1 MPPLFLKQVDPPSL
15 CRQATLVVSLF
26 VFSIHSK
33 VRAQD
38 DAPAQPAPQAQPS
51 EVEDILEY
59 ADMLFSR
66 EKYGV
71 AAKQYQVFIRENPNS
86 PNLQIAWFRLGE
98 CYLKVNQTAD
108 AEKTFNFLINQYRR
122 GPFVGSAAY
131 RLAIMRLDKKEY
143 RNALAY
149 FKIAKDELT
158 NPEVKLQA
166 HYYYARCL
174 QLTQQNKQAL
184 THFDEVIQ
192 AAHTE
197 ENPFHERAM
206 LESARLHFELGDTEL
221 ALERFKELA
230 DTASTNEFREEAIVR
245 GGLLAAEAGDA
256 ETSEDLLNRALKFSD
271 TSPWKALAQVGA
283 IFNAFARE
291 DYERVVALYNV
302 GAYTPPDES
311 RAKMLLIVAHS
322 YRLMNELEPALRLY
336 TLVDAKYPKQK
347 EGVEAGYRR
356 LQLLHQTSDASLP
369 EAADKYARIQTA
381 IDASNPYVDM
391 AWLMKA
397 EYHFAQAEN
406 SASGP
411 GSDYAK
417 KHNALAASAYTKVRM
432 EIVDVK
438 YREICLY
445 KQGWSQIES
454 DDFKNGIITL
464 TSFIQKYRKS
474 SLASSAIAKRASA
487 YQKNEDHQYA
497 LEDFQDIA
505 KNYPEAP
512 ELEFALQQIALIY
525 AHQRKTSEMI
535 VAYQDLLQRFP
546 NTDGAGEAHYWIGV
560 GFFDLEQHQQAI
572 PELTLA
578 RDIDSQYED
587 KATLRLIICHYHLE
601 QIDKLAENARR
612 YLENAPSVTG
622 EGVKSRRADIPPQVL
637 EYLGKKLASSRDH
650 ESAEFFLTSLTNNK
664 TPGDI
669 SSSVWKL
676 LADCRSKLKK
686 HEGVITACDN
696 FLVQTERPSE
706 RASAYLQ
713 RGFAQFCL
721 KNYDDARNS
730 AQESLRSQKEG
741 RTNAEA
747 RILLGDI
754 AAANG
759 NLADAARDYLVVSQ
773 IFYDPD
779 VTPKAL
785 AKAINA
791 YQSLGNRDKAEQLQ
805 QELNL
810 KFPNYEAPESLD
822 PDC

>member
-1 MPPLFLKQVDPPSL
+1 MRLPFLQQIALHSL
-15 CRQATLVVSLF
+15 CFWAAPSFSFFLSFSPSCLV
-26 VFSIHSK
+26 
-33 VRAQD
+33 AQ
-38 DAPAQPAPQAQPS
+38 DAPAQPAPEAQPAQ
-51 EVEDILEY
+51 VESVLEY

-66 EKYGV
+66 EQYGF
-71 AAKQYQVFIRENPNS
+71 AAQQYQVFIKEQPNS

-98 CYLKVNQTAD
+98 CYLKVNQEAD
-108 AEKTFNFLINQYRR
+108 AEQTFNFLINQYRR

-131 RLAIMRLDKKEY
+131 RLAIIRLDKKDY
-143 RNALAY
+143 QNALAY

-166 HYYYARCL
+166 QYYYARCL
-174 QLTQQNKQAL
+174 QLTQQNKMAL
-184 THFDEVIQ
+184 VQFEAVTK
-192 AAHTE
+192 AAPKE
-197 ENPFHERAM
+197 KNPFLERAM

-221 ALERFKELA
+221 SLERFKELA
-230 DTASTNEFREEAIVR
+230 DTASTKEFKEEAVVR

-256 ETSEDLLNRALKFSD
+256 ETSEELLNRALKFSD

-283 IFNAFARE
+283 MFNAFARE
-291 DYERVVALYNV
+291 DYKRVVALYNL

-322 YRLMNELEPALRLY
+322 YRLMNNLEPALRLY
-336 TLVDAKYPKQK
+336 TLVEAKYPRQK

-356 LQLLHQTSDASLP
+356 LQLLHQTSDKALP
-369 EAADKYARIQTA
+369 DVADNYARTQTA
-381 IDASNPYVDM
+381 IDASNPYIDM

-397 EYHFAQAEN
+397 EYHFVQAEN
-406 SASGP
+406 AASGA
-411 GSDYAK
+411 GSDYAN
-417 KHNALAASAYTKVRM
+417 KHYALAAAAYTKVRLEM
-432 EIVDVK
+432 VDTK

-445 KQGWSQIES
+445 KRGWSQIES
-454 DDFKNGIITL
+454 DNFKNGIVNL
-464 TSFIQKYRKS
+464 TSFIQKHRKS

-487 YQKNEDHQYA
+487 YQHNEDHQLA
-497 LEDFQDIA
+497 LEDFRDIA

-525 AHQRKTSEMI
+525 AHQRKTTETI
-535 VAYQDLLQRFP
+535 GAYQDLLQRFP
-546 NTDGAGEAHYWIGV
+546 NTGGAGEAHYWIGV

-572 PELTLA
+572 PDLNQA
-578 RDIDSQYED
+578 RNIDPQYED
-587 KATLRLIICHYHLE
+587 NATLRLIICHYQLE
-601 QIDKLAENARR
+601 EIDALAKNARR
-612 YLENAPSVTG
+612 YLENAPQETDQG
-622 EGVKSRRADIPPQVL
+622 AKARRAFIPPQVL

-650 ESAEFFLTSLTNNK
+650 ENAEYFLSALALGRN
-664 TPGDI
+664 PGDI

-676 LADCRSKLKK
+676 LAECRSELKK
-686 HEGVITACDN
+686 HAGVIIACDN

-706 RASAYLQ
+706 RASAYL
-713 RGFAQFCL
+713 RRSFAQYCL
-721 KNYDDARNS
+721 NQYDDARNS

-773 IFYDPD
+773 IFYDPE

-785 AKAINA
+785 AKAANA
-791 YQSLGNRDKAEQLQ
+791 YLSLGNRDKAEQLQ
-805 QELNL
+805 QELSL
-810 KFPNYEAPESLD
+810 KFPNYEVPAKMD
-822 PDC
+822 PDG